1 MIRDHASIDELLA
14 IRALDGLDEADAA
27 LLERELAAHGD
38 CEECRRLEAQHAEVA
53 GMLALALDPRP
64 VREDMA
70 DRILAE
76 AQAPGAAAATPDEL
90 AGRRSARVGRWQ
102 AAFGVAAAV
111 ALVLAFVL
119 ATRPDAG
126 PPVPGSVIVPFQG
139 AGPGEVALAYTPGEP
154 GALVW
159 ATGLPDPGAGNVYE
173 LWMFEDGDPI
183 RATCL
188 APIGGA
194 VAASIDTDL
203 SSAQL
208 MAVTVETSECPSAP
222 TTDPLYTAEL
232 DSVAQ

>member
-70 DRILAE
+70 DRILEE
-76 AQAPGAAAATPDEL
+76 AQAPGAAAAAPDEL

-111 ALVLAFVL
+111 ALVLALVL
-119 ATRPDAG
+119 ATRPDG
-126 PPVPGSVIVPFQG
+126 PPVPGRVTVPFEG
-139 AGPGEVALAYTPGEP
+139 DGPGEVALAYTPGEP
-154 GALVW
+154 GAFVW

-194 VAASIDTDL
+194 VVASIDADL
-203 SSAQL
+203 SSARL
-208 MAVTVETSECPSAP
+208 MAVTVESSECPSAP

-232 DSVAQ
+232 EAVAQ